1 MKPSDLISSMRENRK
16 LLCLC
21 WHYLSVWPIHPS
33 TYSYIHLI
41 WYFSATPLCWS
52 LLPLFALPAHSN
64 CDRNCFL
71 PLPRSCPGLFKV
83 LSKKT
88 QLTIL
93 GNERTRS
100 YCLHLVMKP
109 GMKTECFK
117 SMTMASCCNQM
128 QLWREADQNCVRMQF
143 WTKMKTRPHK
153 EKPNSC
159 WVFTGFSPSLWK
171 KPAQQPNRCFD
182 RYVWKYYQGG
192 KHKQLTE
199 YQVHLSY
206 SYRLTS
212 ICTFSAF
219 LLLVTSE

>member
-1 MKPSDLISSMRENRK
+1 MKGACDHMTRK
-16 LLCLC
+16 IQFVCLLQQPPHCDV
-21 WHYLSVWPIHPS
+21 LSCS
-33 TYSYIHLI
+33 
-41 WYFSATPLCWS
+41 
-52 LLPLFALPAHSN
+52 
-64 CDRNCFL
+64 CFL
-71 PLPRSCPGLFKV
+71 PLQCIPTVTGTVSSPIPRSFPRFCPWFAGFCPGFVHVRSYPGFPLGFAV
-83 LSKKT
+83 TVPRQT

-100 YCLHLVMKP
+100 HCFYPVIKP
-109 GMKTECFK
+109 GRDCLKK
-117 SMTMASCCNQM
+117 GMTMAFCCNQM

-143 WTKMKTRPHK
+143 WTKMKTRPDK

-199 YQVHLSY
+199 HQV
-206 SYRLTS
+206 
-212 ICTFSAF
+212 IQGVFF
-219 LLLVTSE
+219 